1 MGFESP
7 DINELKSVAAS
18 LGHDFDDNTL
28 QDIVHYMTPFAEG
41 YKYLDEQEDYF
52 PPLQYPNRSYRFPE
66 EEENKLGAWYV
77 LCHLKGKE
85 SGPLHGRRI
94 AIKDNIF
101 VADVPLMNGA
111 SIMEGFV
118 PDFDA
123 TVVTRLLD
131 AGADIAGKAVC
142 EFMCMSGGS
151 ATASSGI
158 VDNPIKS
165 GYSAGGSSSGS
176 AALVG
181 SGEIGMALGC
191 DQAGSVRIPSS
202 FCGTY
207 GMKATHGLIPYTG
220 IIGMEAML
228 DNVGPIT
235 ANVAD
240 NALLL
245 EVLAGYDELDSR
257 QRQLQLHK
265 YTQALGESVKNIKI
279 GIVKEGFAHPFSDP
293 LVDDCVREASLRL
306 ESLGIEI
313 EEVSIPMH
321 PEGVAIW
328 GGILTDGVW
337 ETLRYRGSGYNYN
350 SVYSPALFKA
360 MQNWESKLDQFPINV
375 LLIVLLG
382 KYMERYQG
390 KYYAKSKNLL
400 IALRK
405 AYDTVLAKYDLLL
418 MPTCVQKPSSNPAT
432 QAELTSEQIISLAFN
447 TVLNTCQFDIT
458 GHPAMSIPCG
468 MRDGLPIGLMLIGK
482 NYDEPA
488 IYRVAHALEQSGNW
502 REY

>member
-1 MGFESP
+1 MSFKSP
-7 DINELKSVAAS
+7 DINELKAVAAS
-18 LGHDFDDNTL
+18 LGHELDDTTM
-28 QDIVHYMTPFAEG
+28 QDILAHLAPFAEG
-41 YKYLDEQEDYF
+41 YKYLDEQEDIL
-52 PPLQYPNRSYRFPE
+52 PPLQYPDRSFRFPE
-66 EEENKLGAWYV
+66 KKENKLGAWYV
-77 LCHLKGKE
+77 LTDLQGNN

-101 VADVPLMNGA
+101 VAGVPLMNGA

-131 AGADIAGKAVC
+131 AGAAIAGKAVC
-142 EFMCMSGGS
+142 EFMCISGGS

-158 VDNPIKS
+158 VDNPHKS

-181 SGEIGMALGC
+181 SGEIDMALGC

-228 DNVGPIT
+228 DHVGPIT

-245 EVLAGYDELDSR
+245 EVMAGYDGLDSR
-257 QRQLQLHK
+257 QGQLQLHK
-265 YTQALGESVKNIKI
+265 YTEALGQSVEGIKI
-279 GIVKEGFAHPFSDP
+279 GIVKEGFAHPLSDRA
-293 LVDDCVREASLRL
+293 VDDCVRKAALRL
-306 ESLGIEI
+306 AKLGIEI

-321 PEGVAIW
+321 PQGVAIW
-328 GGILTDGVW
+328 GGIVTDGVW
-337 ETLRYRGSGYNYN
+337 ETLRNRGAGYNYN
-350 SVYSPALFKA
+350 SVYSPALHKA

-375 LLIVLLG
+375 LLIMLLG

-405 AYDTVLAKYDLLL
+405 AYDTALAKYDLLL
-418 MPTCVQKPSSNPAT
+418 MPTTVQKSSQNPAT

-458 GHPAMSIPCG
+458 GHPAMSLPCG
-468 MRDGLPIGLMLIGK
+468 TRNGLPVGLMLIGK
-482 NYDEPA
+482 NYDEPT
-488 IYRVAHALEQSGNW
+488 IYRVAHALEQSENW